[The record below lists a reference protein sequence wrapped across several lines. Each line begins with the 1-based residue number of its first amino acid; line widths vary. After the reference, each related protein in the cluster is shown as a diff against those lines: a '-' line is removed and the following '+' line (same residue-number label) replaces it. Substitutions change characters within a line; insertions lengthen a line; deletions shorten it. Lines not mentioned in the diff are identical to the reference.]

1 MFIIYLNI
9 LLIFTDTVV
18 IAFVN
23 NPLFLHSFAN
33 GTHQI
38 LFCGYCIPIVK
49 AQPDVGSH
57 QSNYTMRSFFDLLFV
72 WKAFK
77 VQTNLELIFIIS
89 VLLRGRSTVSTD
101 DSIREN
107 LHLAS
112 VPTKIGP
119 LSTIEL
125 DDVCVDSHNSMG

>member
-1 MFIIYLNI
+1 
-9 LLIFTDTVV
+9 
-18 IAFVN
+18 
-23 NPLFLHSFAN
+23 
-33 GTHQI
+33 
-38 LFCGYCIPIVK
+38 
-49 AQPDVGSH
+49 
-57 QSNYTMRSFFDLLFV
+57 MRSFFDLLFV